1 MYVKICMYTETKSF
15 SALLPQE
22 TAIKELN
29 WVPL

>member
-15 SALLPQE
+15 SALLSQE